1 MPNYNYNCILKEL
14 KLITSIS
21 MILIS
26 PYIYEKNQDFHSLE
40 KMARDCWW
48 SFTVSYLPIANSN
61 GNVMVLIMVNLIVK

>member
-1 MPNYNYNCILKEL
+1 MTDFKIYNQFISYVMSNYSYNCILKEL

-40 KMARDCWW
+40 KMARDC
-48 SFTVSYLPIANSN
+48 
-61 GNVMVLIMVNLIVK
+61 